1 MPHER
6 EPLLRT
12 APAPTYAA
20 VAAGSSPL
28 SDRSSTYLKP
38 RAEAL
43 LTELRATSEGA
54 TIPGPLARDVDP
66 DAQLAVLLYAIHILQ
81 APEKVPSIRRAL
93 VNATVNQRLFEI
105 IADEVETVLDMG
117 GTRQVE
123 ETEEDID
130 RIFWTGWPV
139 DSSEGGSEKEQ
150 AETLSGES
158 LALMST
164 A

>member
-1 MPHER
+1 MPGER
-6 EPLLRT
+6 EPLLRI

-20 VAAGSSPL
+20 VASGSSPL

-54 TIPGPLARDVDP
+54 TIPGPLARHVDP
-66 DAQLAVLLYAIHILQ
+66 DAQLAVLLYAIHLLQ

-93 VNATVNQRLFEI
+93 ANATVNQRLFEI
-105 IADEVETVLDMG
+105 IADEVETLLIMG

-123 ETEEDID
+123 EDEEDIN

-139 DSSEGGSEKEQ
+139 DSSESGSEEEQ